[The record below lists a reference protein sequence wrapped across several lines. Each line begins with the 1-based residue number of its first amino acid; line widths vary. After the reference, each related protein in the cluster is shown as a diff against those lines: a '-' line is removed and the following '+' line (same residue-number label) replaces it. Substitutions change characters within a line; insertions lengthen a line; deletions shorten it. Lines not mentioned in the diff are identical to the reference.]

1 MSQRRL
7 RAASACAFLV
17 VLASVACGTGC
28 GGDDSSSSSGTAGSG
43 AGGAGGQGQGGSGS
57 GGAPQSFGPPGTDIV
72 SAGAVVSNSQY
83 RLVFTVGQST
93 QNQGKMTSS
102 TYRLQGGVIGAN
114 GSLP

>member
-7 RAASACAFLV
+7 RAPWACAFLV
-17 VLASVACGTGC
+17 VLASVACGAGC
-28 GGDDSSSSSGTAGSG
+28 DDGDGTSSGATGAG
-43 AGGAGGQGQGGSGS
+43 AGGAGAGGQGGSGT

-72 SAGAVVSNSQY
+72 SAGAVVSNGQY

-93 QNQGKMTSS
+93 QNQVKMTSS
-102 TYRLQGGVIGAN
+102 SYRLQGGVIGAN

>member
-7 RAASACAFLV
+7 RAASACAFLA

-28 GGDDSSSSSGTAGSG
+28 GGDDSSSSSGTTGSG
-43 AGGAGGQGQGGSGS
+43 AGGAGGQGGSGS